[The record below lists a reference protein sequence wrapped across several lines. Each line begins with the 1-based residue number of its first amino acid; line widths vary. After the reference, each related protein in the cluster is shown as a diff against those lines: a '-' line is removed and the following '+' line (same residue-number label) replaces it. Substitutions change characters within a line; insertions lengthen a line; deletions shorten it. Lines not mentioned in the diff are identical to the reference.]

1 MWCIYRK
8 VKKFEPKYGLFI
20 NETILS
26 LNDIYN

>member
-8 VKKFEPKYGLFI
+8 AKKIEPKHGIFI